1 MITVSLDPN
10 SLREFKNDLKR
21 LKEVIDSQDLNMHRA
36 EKYTKFT
43 KDMVRAGTLNLK
55 ARSSLTEY
63 ISGNFDPLSVTGK
76 LLEQMRVMPGS
87 KKSGESGYFGG
98 GPLVP
103 TTGERKLTY
112 TELAILHHTGYRIP
126 LQGEKGQRVRA
137 WYWFNFKVR
146 FSPNKQ
152 WLIVP
157 PRPFMYRSL
166 DSYERRGLD
175 NKAVSEY
182 IDKKLKGVFV

>member
-10 SLREFKNDLKR
+10 SLREFKKDLKQ
-21 LKEVIDSQDLNMHRA
+21 LKDTIDSQDLNMYRA
-36 EKYTKFT
+36 KKYREHTV
-43 KDMVRAGTLNLK
+43 DMVRSGTLNLR
-55 ARSSLTEY
+55 ARTGLTEY
-63 ISGNFDPLSVTGK
+63 LMGNYDPLSVTGK
-76 LLEQMRVMPGS
+76 LLEQMKVKPGT
-87 KKSGESGYFGG
+87 KKSGEAGYFGG
-98 GPLVP
+98 GPEVP
-103 TTGERKLTY
+103 SIGYRKLSY
-112 TELAILHHTGYRIP
+112 TDLAILQHTGYRIP
-126 LQGEKGQRVRA
+126 LQGPKGKKVRA
-137 WYWFNFKVR
+137 WFVTCYGIHFKKER
-146 FSPNKQ
+146 E

>member
-10 SLREFKNDLKR
+10 SLREFKNDLKQ
-21 LKEVIDSQDLNMHRA
+21 LKNVIDSRELNLHRA
-36 EKYTKFT
+36 EKYRDFT
-43 KDMVRAGTLNLK
+43 RDMIRSGTLNVK

-76 LLEQMRVMPGS
+76 LLEQMKAVYG
-87 KKSGESGYFGG
+87 KGKSGEAGYFGG

-103 TTGERKLTY
+103 TTGRRKLTY

-126 LQGEKGQRVRA
+126 LQGEDGQRVRA
-137 WYWFNFKVR
+137 WYWFHFKVH
-146 FSPNKQ
+146 FHPNKQ

>member
-10 SLREFKNDLKR
+10 SLREFKKDLGLVK
-21 LKEVIDSQDLNMHRA
+21 KMIDSRELNLFRA

-43 KDMVRAGTLNLK
+43 KDMIRSGTLNIK
-55 ARSSLTEY
+55 ARSNLTEY

-76 LLEQMRVMPGS
+76 LLEQMKAVYG
-87 KKSGESGYFGG
+87 KGKSGEAGYFGG
-98 GPLVP
+98 GPEVP
-103 TTGERKLTY
+103 SIGYRKLSY
-112 TELAILHHTGYRIP
+112 TDLAILQHTGYRIP
-126 LQGEKGQRVRA
+126 LQGPKGKKVRA
-137 WYWFNFKVR
+137 WFVACYGIHFKKER
-146 FSPNKQ
+146 E

-157 PRPFMYRSL
+157 PRPFMHRSL